1 MDIKNMENSNTN
13 PLQKYYRQPA
23 IYIKLPTGGRYYTKD
38 VYTPTETGEIPIL
51 PMTAKD
57 ELVFKTPDALMS
69 GQATVDVIKSC
80 VPNLLDPWKMVNYDT
95 DAVMLAIRVA
105 TYGETMDIRYQVP
118 VTLEEQEHT
127 INLPSILEN
136 INKLKIDDYTTT
148 SKGFKIKVQPLTYRQ
163 IAKVQVAKFEQ
174 QKMIGTVNDS
184 NLTEEQK
191 QTAFSKSWEI
201 LNTVN
206 FGLLVDAIGEITT
219 PEGAVVT
226 DRQQI
231 IEFCNQAD
239 TKTVK
244 EIEQKIQSLKL
255 QAQTPPLKIKA
266 TEEQIKKGVPATY
279 DVPITFD
286 QSNFFG

>member
-1 MDIKNMENSNTN
+1 MENSNTN
-13 PLQKYYRQPA
+13 PLEKYYRQPA
-23 IYIKLPTGGRYYTKD
+23 IYVKLPTGGRYYSKD
-38 VYTPTETGEIPIL
+38 VFTPTETGEIPIL

-80 VPNLLDPWKMVNYDT
+80 VPNMLDPWNMVNYDT

-127 INLPSILEN
+127 INLPSILES

-219 PEGAVVT
+219 PDGAVVT

-231 IEFCNQAD
+231 IEFCNKAD

-244 EIEQKIQSLKL
+244 EIEQKIQGLKV

-266 TEEQIKKGVPATY
+266 TEEQIKKGVPTTY